1 MFTQFNYSEF
11 SKRSIKIK
19 SKIHTAPGVTRCRI
33 QHVHVRPTC
42 WTSDYHVLTKR
53 YFFSSYNIWSSY
65 FLWQLPKCMAL
76 RRPLISWLVQC
87 GWFCSASK
95 NNNKSRSAYTIYFK
109 IGLRALV
116 HQNIRFGADPR
127 IAFLPSSYMY
137 RYKYNSVFRTHPKYA
152 NVEIYM

>member
-1 MFTQFNYSEF
+1 MVFLF
-11 SKRSIKIK
+11 SL
-19 SKIHTAPGVTRCRI
+19 TVTKMYGPEASFMDLMS
-33 QHVHVRPTC
+33 Q
-42 WTSDYHVLTKR
+42 
-53 YFFSSYNIWSSY
+53 
-65 FLWQLPKCMAL
+65 
-76 RRPLISWLVQC
+76 LVQC

-137 RYKYNSVFRTHPKYA
+137 RYKHNSVFRTHPKYA
-152 NVEIYM
+152 NVEIYMQLCLNFIIIYNYNKKNITKFSDFKILIQLIGIKNKNNQLNIVTLVISIVFSSF